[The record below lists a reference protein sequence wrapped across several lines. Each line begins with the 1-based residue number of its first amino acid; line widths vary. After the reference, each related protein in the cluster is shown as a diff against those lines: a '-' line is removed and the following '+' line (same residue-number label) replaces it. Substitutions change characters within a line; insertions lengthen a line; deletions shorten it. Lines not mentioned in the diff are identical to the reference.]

1 MTVEVINDT
10 SAVVLADRLISL
22 TDFLWARLEI
32 DPTANLAV
40 RLVDEIEMT
49 RLHVEF
55 MDLPGPTDVLSFPM
69 DDGPDDED
77 PDGAWVLGDIAICPS
92 IAAVQGEAAGHGQ
105 QAEIEL
111 LLAHGVLHLLGHD
124 HEDPEEERGMFELQA
139 QLLAV
144 WGAEVGTA

>member
-1 MTVEVINDT
+1 VINDT
-10 SAVVLADRLISL
+10 GAVVSADRLISL
-22 TDFLWARLEI
+22 AEFLWTRLEI
-32 DPTANLAV
+32 DPAANVAV

-49 RLHVEF
+49 RLHIEF

-69 DDGPDDED
+69 DDGPDVQD
-77 PDGAWVLGDIAICPS
+77 PAGEWVLGDIAICPS

-105 QAEIEL
+105 QPEIEL

-124 HEDPEEERGMFELQA
+124 HEEPEEERVMFELQA
-139 QLLAV
+139 QLLAA